1 MAGFLSLL
9 LLASTAA
16 DPHPARLV
24 GQYDASR
31 MELAAALELTADGRF
46 RYALSYG
53 ALDEQAAGT
62 WHAEGG
68 RVLLDSDPV
77 KNPRFTLLSQSK
89 EGGDNKGVDKAL
101 HVSLQLPQGLDPQYF
116 KAVVEL
122 SDGRTLDGQLSDEG
136 LSLALAPDQRPA
148 RLRILLPVFEIA
160 SDPVAVDPAKGL
172 SFRFRFEPNDLGRA
186 RFSGTPLTLEKDQL
200 ILARHGI
207 ELHFQHETRADR

>member
-9 LLASTAA
+9 LLASTVA

-62 WHAEGG
+62 WHADGA

-77 KNPRFTLLSQSK
+77 KSPRFTLLSQSNSA
-89 EGGDNKGVDKAL
+89 DHAL
-101 HVSLQLPQGLDPQYF
+101 HVSLQLPPGLDPQYF
-116 KAVVEL
+116 QAVVEL
-122 SDGRTLDGQLSDEG
+122 TDGRTLDGQLSDEG

-172 SFRFRFEPNDLGRA
+172 GFRFRFEPNDLGRV